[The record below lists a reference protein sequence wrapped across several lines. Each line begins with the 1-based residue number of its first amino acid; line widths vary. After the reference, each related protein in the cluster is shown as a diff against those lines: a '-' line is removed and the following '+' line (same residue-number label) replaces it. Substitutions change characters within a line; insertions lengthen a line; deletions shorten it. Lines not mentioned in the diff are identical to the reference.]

1 MYTMN
6 RQKKA
11 SEREGNTEPLSQPTR
26 KTFYCFTVF
35 GLNEESEKELNRQLG
50 SLCNKYLYGKEICP
64 TTGRT
69 HFQGFMHLKKAMRI
83 TELKLIGKPHLEAC
97 KGTEEQNVKYCSK
110 DGNVVKWGY
119 PKPLPSVN
127 AIQMHLQW
135 IKNHPNYIPP
145 EGLGS
150 PDRNG
155 KLTSHFDA
163 MSLFYGFQKSN
174 PLIMSTAESWY
185 NYDLRAYASVKEA
198 MATFEHNALY

>member
-127 AIQMHLQW
+127 PVQMHLQW
-135 IKNHPNYIPP
+135 IKNHPNFMPSD
-145 EGLGS
+145 GNVV
-150 PDRNG
+150 DN
-155 KLTSHFDA
+155 TSSGGGRVISHYDT
-163 MSLFYGFQKSN
+163 MSLVYQN
-174 PLIMSTAESWY
+174 QNAHILAERWLR
-185 NYDLRAYASVKEA
+185 DDIRAYASVKTSIT
-198 MATFEHNALY
+198 TFEHNTLY

>member
-1 MYTMN
+1 MN
-6 RQKKA
+6 RQNKA
-11 SEREGNTEPLSQPTR
+11 CEREGNTKPLSQPTR

-35 GLNEESEKELNRQLG
+35 GLNEEAEAELNRQLG
-50 SLCNKYLYGKEICP
+50 SLCVKYLYGKESCP
-64 TTGRT
+64 TTNRT

-97 KGTEEQNVKYCSK
+97 KGTEEQNERYCSK

-145 EGLGS
+145 EGLGA

-163 MSLFYGFQKSN
+163 MCSLYELQKEH
-174 PLIMSTAESWY
+174 PLIIPTAERWLRD
-185 NYDLRAYASVKEA
+185 DLRAYASVKNS
-198 MATFEHNALY
+198 MASFEHNALY

>member
-97 KGTEEQNVKYCSK
+97 KGSEEQNEKYCSK
-110 DGNVVKWGY
+110 DGCVVKWGY
-119 PKPLPSVN
+119 PKPLPTPDCY
-127 AIQMHLQW
+127 IMHLQW
-135 IKNHPNYIPP
+135 IKNHPNFIPAD
-145 EGLGS
+145 GNS
-150 PDRNG
+150 VDNTTTG
-155 KLTSHFDA
+155 KGRVIPHIESMTLVYQNPYA
-163 MSLFYGFQKSN
+163 QK
-174 PLIMSTAESWY
+174 LAETWFKD
-185 NYDLRAYASVKEA
+185 DLRAYASIKTSIA
-198 MATFEHNALY
+198 SFEHNTLY